1 MATRGVL
8 LQALFNQ
15 FYGLIGELREMFPDD
30 ADFPI
35 YETAIRTLQKTN
47 PSLLL
52 HHYKVNI
59 LETGFASKIEN
70 RDESFFLDYQ
80 YSEYDSA
87 DVIGKLKQYWAVLS
101 PESRNAVWAY
111 VGAIHQ
117 LSVRLV
123 KAE

>member
-1 MATRGVL
+1 MASRGVL

-15 FYGLIGELREMFPDD
+15 FYGLIGELREMFPED

-52 HHYKVNI
+52 HHYKVNVI
-59 LETGFASKIEN
+59 DTGFAKKIED
-70 RDESFFLDYQ
+70 REESFFLEYQ
-80 YSEYDSA
+80 YAEYDSA
-87 DVIGKLKQYWAVLS
+87 DVIGKLKQYWSVLS
-101 PESRNAVWAY
+101 PDSRTAVWEY

-123 KAE
+123 KTD